1 MANDGHYYST
11 PNAPKGTPARVAA
24 ATPRSISNYPTSL
37 RTSLYANSSPATVAT
52 YSSRVP
58 LVAHLHATAPPS
70 PRTSLTRVHARPAS
84 TSSTTTTTTRR
95 KPRTSN
101 PFEELSAPAFDSFID
116 TITSTLRSVLEP
128 PPPPPSKSS
137 EERKRRER
145 EREERERL
153 REVARQEREQRKRG
167 EDVFGQVVAVVD
179 VDAAASAAAAGQE
192 VDDEAGDARVEIEIE
207 GEPARLCVGLSPFSL
222 ILTPRVPSLVLLV
235 TDASPPLCRSNP
247 TASSVNKSVS
257 PVDSEMIVLG
267 SSSENDDGDHEEEG
281 ERGSGGEEQ
290 DQLGDYDEEEDD
302 VRGQARTGNNSRS
315 SQYLDSAADQE
326 QQHNEVGLAHSS
338 DNELSEQ
345 RDVDATSALL
355 EMRQVDLGVGTRTPL
370 FLQRGTAS
378 VSTSEA
384 DAEELFQRFDDDDD
398 EDGGAREQDEQ
409 DEQLDED
416 EIEGNDQQEE
426 EEEVAGFAARS
437 LYSTTEEEAVVVV
450 DQSDTLL
457 EAAAGEDIYDVD
469 ALGEG
474 IQEDVIEMDRGEPEA
489 EVQDDDDD
497 DPSVFTDPFGRPV
510 RYDYGFAEEQGGG
523 ASEEYEDYVEYEER
537 EEVEEEEGKETSQV
551 DERDPFQQQ
560 RRQEEEE
567 ERDLLH
573 RGDGVGSGDEEEG
586 EAGDGGNAMDPAEA
600 EWAGRPT
607 PARPQPRS
615 GSGSPAASASGPA
628 PAAATAAAAQEKGEG
643 GSASPP
649 PRYAER
655 TPAVEVLELGSSDSE
670 GEGEAGKVDGD
681 AGARAEEEDAETEEA
696 EEEADEEE
704 EPGTSLTAQMLG
716 DSEPELAVESTSA
729 AEQQQEEEQLAGG
742 EALIDVV
749 EANDVEAGVDNPEE
763 PMDLSNAP
771 PTPAA
776 VSFEP
781 EPSAETPPV
790 AAAADAEPTFVA
802 EADADQSME
811 LGLGSTAT
819 TPALQTPAAVPD
831 AADSYFGPSGEAED
845 REAVESGAL
854 ADVDEDVVMQEQQPE
869 PTSAPLSQA
878 ADAAVDLA
886 EEVEIATAPTPSPQV
901 ALPLQ
906 GPAAVPASSTAEAG
920 VKAFEVD
927 EANLADVEEGGDVGV
942 EAVIE
947 TEAVHQVQ
955 PQPDSKADS
964 LVVTAIEGQT
974 QSEDV
979 SMQQSGGEASRS
991 PDAQAGESAERAGS
1005 RTNPLEALYEHE
1017 DSEVGRIFQ
1026 VKTVLREDLC

>member
-1 MANDGHYYST
+1 
-11 PNAPKGTPARVAA
+11 
-24 ATPRSISNYPTSL
+24 
-37 RTSLYANSSPATVAT
+37 
-52 YSSRVP
+52 
-58 LVAHLHATAPPS
+58 
-70 PRTSLTRVHARPAS
+70 
-84 TSSTTTTTTRR
+84 
-95 KPRTSN
+95 
-101 PFEELSAPAFDSFID
+101 
-116 TITSTLRSVLEP
+116 
-128 PPPPPSKSS
+128 
-137 EERKRRER
+137 
-145 EREERERL
+145 
-153 REVARQEREQRKRG
+153 
-167 EDVFGQVVAVVD
+167 
-179 VDAAASAAAAGQE
+179 
-192 VDDEAGDARVEIEIE
+192 
-207 GEPARLCVGLSPFSL
+207 
-222 ILTPRVPSLVLLV
+222 
-235 TDASPPLCRSNP
+235 
-247 TASSVNKSVS
+247 
-257 PVDSEMIVLG
+257 MIVLD
-267 SSSENDDGDHEEEG
+267 SSSDADDGDHEEEG
-281 ERGSGGEEQ
+281 ERASGGEEE
-290 DQLGDYDEEEDD
+290 DQLGGYDKEEDD
-302 VRGQARTGNNSRS
+302 VRGQARTGRNDNHGR
-315 SQYLDSAADQE
+315 DDGRACDRT
-326 QQHNEVGLAHSS
+326 
-338 DNELSEQ
+338 DNESFARAEQ
-345 RDVDATSALL
+345 GEEEEQEEREDEATSALL
-355 EMRQVDLGVGTRTPL
+355 EMRQVDPGVGTRTPL

-384 DAEELFQRFDDDDD
+384 DAEELFQRFDEDD
-398 EDGGAREQDEQ
+398 EDGGAREQDKQ
-409 DEQLDED
+409 LDEDED

-437 LYSTTEEEAVVVV
+437 LYSTTEEEAAVVV

-457 EAAAGEDIYDVD
+457 EAIVGQGGEDIYDVD

-474 IQEDVIEMDRGEPEA
+474 IEEEEKSLAASQQHEQGEQPASGSMSPVVVVANTESRDASPIEMDRREPE
-489 EVQDDDDD
+489 QDDDDDDDDDD

-510 RYDYGFAEEQGGG
+510 RYDYGFAEEQAGG

-537 EEVEEEEGKETSQV
+537 EEVEEEEGEETSQV

-567 ERDLLH
+567 EERDLLR
-573 RGDGVGSGDEEEG
+573 RGDGVGSGDEEEE

-615 GSGSPAASASGPA
+615 GSGSPAASGPA
-628 PAAATAAAAQEKGEG
+628 PAPSAATAAAAQEKGAD

-655 TPAVEVLELGSSDSE
+655 TPAVEVLELNSSDSE
-670 GEGEAGKVDGD
+670 AEGEAGKVDGD
-681 AGARAEEEDAETEEA
+681 AGARAEEDAETEEA
-696 EEEADEEE
+696 EEEEE

-749 EANDVEAGVDNPEE
+749 EANDFEIGVDNPEE

-886 EEVEIATAPTPSPQV
+886 EEVEITSAPTPPHQV

-906 GPAAVPASSTAEAG
+906 GPAAVPAASTTAEAG

-927 EANLADVEEGGDVGV
+927 EANLADVEEGGDVGA

-947 TEAVHQVQ
+947 NEAVHQVQ
-955 PQPDSKADS
+955 PQPDSEADS
-964 LVVTAIEGQT
+964 LVVTAIEGPT

-991 PDAQAGESAERAGS
+991 PDAQAGESAEGAGS